1 MCLSIFEHILSGR
14 IKMGY
19 CFFSTEKVKS
29 QGELTSKYIHN
40 YRQINVENA
49 DNSLLHLNEELLEL
63 GYDKNGVPKTYN
75 DFFKERIDSLPY
87 YKNHKIRK
95 NAVHAIEVI
104 TTFSKGEDIDIQS
117 WKKKNVE
124 WMQNTFNVAKD
135 KKSNIASIVYHADEP
150 GNVHCHAIIVPI
162 DENGH
167 LNASRFL
174 DGSKKL
180 SDLQTSY
187 AKDMEEF
194 GLERGLEGSQARH
207 QDIKKYYAGLNR
219 GIEVDPPKENE
230 SALEYH
236 NRILDQIQELQA
248 DSMRRRDEADRE
260 ARRKIDEERIQQRKI
275 LERELLTA
283 KSSIS
288 TDIDKLYKEK
298 NDTEKEIALLHSQ
311 KAQIEKTVHDL
322 QMQVDDFYKQQAF
335 VQENIGKIEKYEYI
349 EAQYRRLLQ
358 SDPEQAEMINSLLLA
373 GNSEKEQENTII

>member
-1 MCLSIFEHILSGR
+1 MFKSKRKKQKKETAPKIPKTLSDSIPYER
-14 IKMGY
+14 VY
-19 CFFSTEKVKS
+19 
-29 QGELTSKYIHN
+29 
-40 YRQINVENA
+40 
-49 DNSLLHLNEELLEL
+49 
-63 GYDKNGVPKTYN
+63 KNGV
-75 DFFKERIDSLPY
+75 
-87 YKNHKIRK
+87 
-95 NAVHAIEVI
+95 IEIQSCV
-104 TTFSKGEDIDIQS
+104 FSKSYILPSVNYKTRGSRVQGSMAELYAEMIGSFDPDIT
-117 WKKKNVE
+117 VE
-124 WMQNTFNVAKD
+124 I
-135 KKSNIASIVYHADEP
+135 S
-150 GNVHCHAIIVPI
+150 G
-162 DENGH
+162 
-167 LNASRFL
+167 
-174 DGSKKL
+174 
-180 SDLQTSY
+180 LQTSY

-260 ARRKIDEERIQQRKI
+260 ARRKVDEERIQQRKI

-373 GNSEKEQENTII
+373 GNNEKEQENTII

>member
-1 MCLSIFEHILSGR
+1 
-14 IKMGY
+14 MGY

-180 SDLQTSY
+180 S
-187 AKDMEEF
+187 
-194 GLERGLEGSQARH
+194 
-207 QDIKKYYAGLNR
+207 
-219 GIEVDPPKENE
+219 
-230 SALEYH
+230 
-236 NRILDQIQELQA
+236 
-248 DSMRRRDEADRE
+248 
-260 ARRKIDEERIQQRKI
+260 
-275 LERELLTA
+275 
-283 KSSIS
+283 
-288 TDIDKLYKEK
+288 
-298 NDTEKEIALLHSQ
+298 
-311 KAQIEKTVHDL
+311 
-322 QMQVDDFYKQQAF
+322 
-335 VQENIGKIEKYEYI
+335 
-349 EAQYRRLLQ
+349 
-358 SDPEQAEMINSLLLA
+358 SLV
-373 GNSEKEQENTII
+373 

>member
-1 MCLSIFEHILSGR
+1 
-14 IKMGY
+14 MGY

-180 SDLQTSY
+180 SGLQTSY

-373 GNSEKEQENTII
+373 GNNEKEQENTII